1 MDKII
6 DKLKPYYPNII
17 EVSYENIKDISF
29 DNIVAFTYAS
39 PGAQGD
45 NGAVTIVHK
54 SNSVCFYHINR
65 LSTEDEQLLQMVDN
79 VYFNKLQDIMND
91 ISINITRIFQQNI
104 LNSSIKDSNKNTNID
119 WTRFSMGQG
128 NLLFIKSKH
137 LKDFAKLSDKY
148 LNRLEIYKKGV
159 LQTKVFPYPL
169 RFQMLN
175 LFFSEYIK
183 N

>member
-17 EVSYENIKDISF
+17 EVSYENIEDISF
-29 DNIVAFTYAS
+29 DNIVAFTYAL

-45 NGAVTIVHK
+45 NGAVNIVHK

-65 LSTEDEQLLQMVDN
+65 LIVKDEQLLQMVDKL
-79 VYFNKLQDIMND
+79 YFNKLQDIMNV
-91 ISINITRIFQQNI
+91 ISINTTKDLQQNI
-104 LNSSIKDSNKNTNID
+104 LNLKTNDSNINNYFE
-119 WTRFSMGQG
+119 WERFGMGQG
-128 NLLFIKSKH
+128 NFLYIKSKYVE
-137 LKDFAKLSDKY
+137 DFAKLSDQFLAK
-148 LNRLEIYKKGV
+148 LNMYKHGILKARA
-159 LQTKVFPYPL
+159 FPYPL
-169 RFQMLN
+169 QFQMLN

>member
-29 DNIVAFTYAS
+29 DNIVAFTYAL

-45 NGAVTIVHK
+45 NGAVNIVHK

-65 LSTEDEQLLQMVDN
+65 LIVKDEQLLQMVDN

-128 NLLFIKSKH
+128 NFLFIKSKY
-137 LKDFAKLSDKY
+137 LQYFAKMSDQFLIGIKM
-148 LNRLEIYKKGV
+148 YKNGV
-159 LQTKVFPYPL
+159 LQTKAFPYPL
-169 RFQMLN
+169 CFQMLN
-175 LFFSEYIK
+175 LFFSEYVK